1 MEPQVDICF
10 KKEKKGKCCIDL
22 VIYIISMLI
31 TFVVGLLIGGLTEL
45 VTFLGTGAIAL
56 FIVTLLIFLIV
67 RIIMI
72 ICNKGKC
79 C

>member
-10 KKEKKGKCCIDL
+10 KKGKKGKCCIDL
-22 VIYIISMLI
+22 VIYIISILI
-31 TFVVGLLIGGLTEL
+31 TFVAGLLIGGLTEL
-45 VTFLGTGAIAL
+45 VTFLGTGAITL
-56 FIVTLLIFLIV
+56 FVATLLIILIV
-67 RIIMI
+67 RIIML

>member
-10 KKEKKGKCCIDL
+10 KKDKKKKCCIDL
-22 VIYIISMLI
+22 IIFIISILLA
-31 TFVVGLLIGGLTEL
+31 FVAGLLIGNLTGL

-56 FIVTLLIFLIV
+56 FIATLLIFLIV
-67 RIIMI
+67 RVIML
-72 ICNKGKC
+72 ICNKNKC